1 MEKRDKNI
9 CKIMDLRYS
18 SEEAS
23 QALKL
28 TKGNLALAADY
39 LINKKRE
46 ATNMDDHQKD
56 QGGGLLNDI
65 RIGNPIQSDG

>member
-1 MEKRDKNI
+1 
-9 CKIMDLRYS
+9 MDLGYS

-23 QALKL
+23 KALKL

-65 RIGNPIQSDG
+65 RIGNPMQSDG

>member
-1 MEKRDKNI
+1 
-9 CKIMDLRYS
+9 
-18 SEEAS
+18 
-23 QALKL
+23 
-28 TKGNLALAADY
+28 LAADY
-39 LINKKRE
+39 LINKKCE